1 MSPPSASPILTHA
14 QIWGAI
20 DALAS
25 LAGTSPSGL
34 AKRAGLDPTTFN
46 KSKRV
51 TSDQRQRWPSTESVA
66 KCLAATGVTLD
77 QFVALV
83 GGVPRGAVRTVPM
96 IGFAR
101 ASEANHF
108 DERGFPEGDGWDEL
122 GFAAVDDRNA
132 YALEISGDVL
142 RPAYR
147 DGTFIIVSPAAAIRR
162 GDRVVVKTRSGELI
176 AKELARKT
184 SKAIELKS
192 LNPAQ
197 PDRTLATED
206 YLWIARIV
214 WASQ

>member
-1 MSPPSASPILTHA
+1 MLTHE

-51 TSDQRQRWPSTESVA
+51 ASDQRQRWPSTESVA

-77 QFVALV
+77 QFVAMV
-83 GGVPRGAVRTVPM
+83 GGAPRSAVRTVPM
-96 IGFAR
+96 IGFAQ

-122 GFAAVDDRNA
+122 GFAAVEDRHA
-132 YALEISGDVL
+132 YALEISGDAL
-142 RPAYR
+142 RPAFR

-162 GDRVVVKTRSGELI
+162 GDRVVVKIRSGEVI
-176 AKELARKT
+176 ARELARKT

-197 PDRTLATED
+197 PDRALATED
-206 YLWIARIV
+206 YLWIARII

>member
-1 MSPPSASPILTHA
+1 MLTHA

-83 GGVPRGAVRTVPM
+83 GGVPRSAMRTVPM
-96 IGFAR
+96 ISLAE
-101 ASEANHF
+101 ASEADHF
-108 DERGFPEGDGWDEL
+108 DERGFPGGDGWDAF
-122 GFAAVDDRNA
+122 GFAAVEDRHA
-132 YALEISGDVL
+132 FALEISGDAL
-142 RPAYR
+142 RPAFR

-162 GDRVVVKTRSGELI
+162 GDRVVVKIRSGEVI

-206 YLWIARIV
+206 YLWIARII

>member
-1 MSPPSASPILTHA
+1 MLTHA

-46 KSKRV
+46 KSKRI
-51 TSDQRQRWPSTESVA
+51 TSEQRQRWPSTESVA

-83 GGVPRGAVRTVPM
+83 GGVPRSAMRTVPL
-96 IGFAR
+96 IGFAE
-101 ASEANHF
+101 ASEASHF
-108 DERGFPEGDGWDEL
+108 DERGFPDGDGWDEF
-122 GFAAVDDRNA
+122 GFAGVEDRHA
-132 YALEISGDVL
+132 FALEISGDAL
-142 RPAYR
+142 RPAFR

-162 GDRVVVKTRSGELI
+162 GDRVVVKTRSGEVI
-176 AKELARKT
+176 ARELARKT

-197 PDRTLATED
+197 PDRMLATED

>member
-1 MSPPSASPILTHA
+1 MSSLPVSPLLTHA

-20 DALAS
+20 DALAN

-66 KCLAATGVTLD
+66 KCLAATGITLD
-77 QFVALV
+77 QFVGLV
-83 GGVPRGAVRTVPM
+83 GGVPSSAVRTVPL
-96 IGFAR
+96 IAFAE

-108 DERGFPEGDGWDEL
+108 DERGFPDGDGWDEF
-122 GFAAVDDRNA
+122 GFAAVEDRHA
-132 YALEISGDVL
+132 FALEISGDTL
-142 RPAYR
+142 RPAFR

-162 GDRVVVKTRSGELI
+162 GDRVVVKLRSGEVI

-184 SKAIELKS
+184 SKGIELKS

-206 YLWIARIV
+206 YLWLARIV

>member
-1 MSPPSASPILTHA
+1 MSSPAASPILTHA

-46 KSKRV
+46 KSKRI
-51 TSDQRQRWPSTESVA
+51 TSDQRQRWPSTESLA

-83 GGVPRGAVRTVPM
+83 GGMPRSGRTVPL
-96 IGFAR
+96 ISFVE
-101 ASEANHF
+101 ASEANRF
-108 DERGFPEGDGWDEL
+108 DERGYPDGDGWDQF
-122 GFAAVDDRNA
+122 GFAAVEDRHA
-132 YALEISGDVL
+132 FALEIAGEAL
-142 RPAYR
+142 RPAFR

-162 GDRVVVKTRSGELI
+162 GDRVVVKIRSGEVI

-184 SKAIELKS
+184 SKGIELRS